1 MACGVHVSLAM
12 QHPESIQ
19 IADMMTRD
27 PVTVNERTS
36 AARALALLT
45 EVGVRHLPVVDHDR
59 NLVGVISQRDLL
71 AHVGAGGGRRL
82 LASIMQP
89 DVVAVTPDTPAHEAA
104 YLILHHGIGCIP
116 VIDRDGHLVGIATDA
131 DFVRVA
137 YAALGGKV
145 PVDERE
151 LEEKE
156 AASV

>member
-1 MACGVHVSLAM
+1 M
-12 QHPESIQ
+12 QHPEEIS

-27 PVTVNERTS
+27 PETVTATTS
-36 AARALALLT
+36 AARALALLD
-45 EVGVRHLPVVDHDR
+45 EVGIRHLPVVDQER

-71 AHVGAGGGRRL
+71 ACVRAGGDKRTIGE
-82 LASIMQP
+82 IMQE
-89 DVVAVTPDTPAHEAA
+89 DVVAVTPETPAHEAA
-104 YLILHHGIGCIP
+104 YLMLHHGIGCIP
-116 VIDRDGHLVGIATDA
+116 VVDRDGHIVGIATDA

-151 LEEKE
+151 SEEKE

>member
-1 MACGVHVSLAM
+1 M
-12 QHPESIQ
+12 QHPESIR

-27 PVTVNERTS
+27 PVTLSERTS
-36 AARALALLT
+36 AARALAHLN
-45 EVGVRHLPVVDHDR
+45 EVGVRHLPVVDNDR

-71 AHVGAGGGRRL
+71 ACVRAGDSKTP
-82 LASIMQP
+82 LADIMQP
-89 DVVAVTPDTPAHEAA
+89 DVVAVTPDTPAHEVA
-104 YLILHHGIGCIP
+104 YLMLHHGFGCIP

>member
-1 MACGVHVSLAM
+1 M
-12 QHPESIQ
+12 QHPEAIS
-19 IADMMTRD
+19 IADLMTRE
-27 PVTVNERTS
+27 PVTVSQRTT
-36 AARALALLT
+36 AARALAVLD
-45 EVGVRHLPVVDHDR
+45 EVGIRHLPVVDHDQ
-59 NLVGVISQRDLL
+59 NLVGVISQRDLY
-71 AHVGAGGGRRL
+71 ATVRAGDSERPV
-82 LASIMQP
+82 ASLMQE

-151 LEEKE
+151 SEEKE

>member
-1 MACGVHVSLAM
+1 M
-12 QHPESIQ
+12 QHPESIH

-27 PVTVNERTS
+27 PVTLSERTT
-36 AARALALLT
+36 AARALALLN
-45 EVGVRHLPVVDHDR
+45 EVGIRHLPVVDPQH

-71 AHVGAGGGRRL
+71 AHVRAGGGRRL

-104 YLILHHGIGCIP
+104 YLMLHHGIGCIP

-137 YAALGGKV
+137 YVALGGKV

>member
-1 MACGVHVSLAM
+1 M
-12 QHPESIQ
+12 QHPEAIS
-19 IADMMTRD
+19 IADLMTRE
-27 PVTVNERTS
+27 PVTVGQRAT
-36 AARALALLT
+36 AARALAVLD
-45 EVGVRHLPVVDHDR
+45 EVGIRHLPVVDHDQ
-59 NLVGVISQRDLL
+59 NLVGVISQRDLY
-71 AHVGAGGGRRL
+71 AAVRAGDSEL
-82 LASIMQP
+82 PVASLMQE

-151 LEEKE
+151 SEEKE

>member
-1 MACGVHVSLAM
+1 M

-19 IADMMTRD
+19 IADLMTRD
-27 PVTVNERTS
+27 PVTVNERTT

-45 EVGVRHLPVVDHDR
+45 EVGVRHLPVVDHGR
-59 NLVGVISQRDLL
+59 NLLGVISQRDLL
-71 AHVGAGGGRRL
+71 AHVSAGGGRRL
-82 LASIMQP
+82 LATIMQA

-116 VIDRDGHLVGIATDA
+116 VVDRDGHLVGIATDA